1 MMKRALQN
9 LFRKGEGDLTKILC
23 LGVGMAIGL
32 VMLAE
37 VIFERSYDNFIPHLE
52 DTYIIQENYK
62 HQGNDWKNH
71 NTVSG
76 AIAPGIKRYCP
87 EVEAATRF
95 TILNEDLL
103 LTTDDQRTIKG
114 NAYLCDSSFFEV
126 FPRKILMGEAP
137 HTGLEKANNAYIS
150 AKLLKVLGNDII
162 GKQLTWKIFPDFHL
176 TVVGVFEDFPENTHL
191 PKIDIAVALPTIGQI
206 MGDGRNNWLG
216 NDRYSGYIRLR
227 PGTDPQTLEPNI
239 KHMLYTNAPM
249 EELERSGSQF
259 YLNLKPVSKIF
270 LSSEYN
276 RIMNIV
282 FLIFAFIML
291 AVAVLNYILL
301 VVSSV
306 VKRAKSIATYR
317 CYGAESKDIYR
328 MILAESALHCFIA
341 LILAVL
347 IVFGLQDFLQEQMGH
362 SLRALF
368 SPTAL
373 VLCLMVV
380 IAVAVI
386 CGVMPGYI
394 YTRIPVTYAYRRYT
408 ENKRQWKLG
417 LLFVQFMLTTFFV
430 CLLTVIGL
438 QYQALTNYRTGFE
451 YKNILYTS
459 LSGTQNVERERC
471 IQELKRLP
479 NVNGVTWGY
488 QEMFMK
494 CSGNNVYDPQN
505 DKEYMNIA
513 DMYDVGPDYHK
524 VFSIPILEGTG
535 FTTELG
541 DSVSQEVMVSRSFID
556 KMEKLAGWTG
566 SPIGKQIFIT
576 EHQGRPYT
584 ICGVYEEIHLGSQVA
599 EDFDDRP
606 TVMFYN
612 THPNHL
618 LYIRLKEMGPEQI
631 KEIQDIVSRT
641 MPSQE
646 KQVYSLDL
654 EMANQYNMLLHVRNS
669 ILFVGLCILVIAL
682 IGLIAYIRDEVNRRR
697 SEIAIRIIHGA
708 QVKDVQLIFLK
719 DILKIAIPAVLIGTA
734 FALFASNRLL
744 ELFAFKINLTGY
756 IFGGCILVVLII
768 MLILST
774 SMIWKAAR
782 SNPIN
787 NLRTE

>member
-9 LFRKGEGDLTKILC
+9 LFRKGEGNLTKILC

-328 MILAESALHCFIA
+328 MIQAELALHCFIA

-479 NVNGVTWGY
+479 NISGVTWGY

-566 SPIGKQIFIT
+566 SPIGKQVFIT

-646 KQVYSLDL
+646 KHVYSLDL